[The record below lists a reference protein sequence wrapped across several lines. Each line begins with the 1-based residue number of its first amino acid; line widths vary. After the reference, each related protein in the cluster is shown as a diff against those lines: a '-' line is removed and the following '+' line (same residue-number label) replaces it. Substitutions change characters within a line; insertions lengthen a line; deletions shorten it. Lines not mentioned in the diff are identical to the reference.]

1 METTTKTRFTAP
13 GMPFQSVERGQTVIG
28 PSLAGKLAI
37 VLMALLGAILFAG
50 ILVVITAA
58 FLVAILAAVC
68 VVAIRAA
75 FHSLVPRSRNHRV
88 DGGGFRPTAVI
99 ETTAKA
105 IRNAPPKP
113 RP

>member
-1 METTTKTRFTAP
+1 MATNTKTRLTGP
-13 GMPFQSVERGQTVIG
+13 GMPFQSVARGQTVIG
-28 PSLAGKLAI
+28 PNLAGKLAI

-50 ILVVITAA
+50 VLVVITAA

-68 VVAIRAA
+68 VVAIRGA
-75 FHSLVPRSRNHRV
+75 FHALVPRSRNHRV
-88 DGGGFRPTAVI
+88 DGGGFRPIAVI

-105 IRNAPPKP
+105 ILSAAPKP